1 VQAHRHERRKV
12 RWLLRFDPFVEL
24 LPHEKEF
31 GDSDDFG
38 KGRKVYL
45 PTWVMLWPGDS
56 YDKGML
62 RQQRK

>member
-1 VQAHRHERRKV
+1 MQAHRHERRRV
-12 RWLLRFDPFVEL
+12 RWLLRFAPLAEL

-31 GDSDDFG
+31 GDGEDFG

-45 PTWVMLWPGDS
+45 PNWVMLWPGDP
-56 YDKGML
+56 YCKWVL